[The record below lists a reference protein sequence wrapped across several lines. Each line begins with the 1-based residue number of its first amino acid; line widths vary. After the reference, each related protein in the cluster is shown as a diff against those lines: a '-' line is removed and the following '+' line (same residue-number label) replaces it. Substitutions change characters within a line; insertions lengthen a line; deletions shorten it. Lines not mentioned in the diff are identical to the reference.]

1 MKHKV
6 NGFQK
11 VFDSRNRRVR
21 GLWVRNGTYYAQMRT
36 LPGQPA
42 TKVPL
47 HRAQTV
53 PRAITEMQ
61 ALKQKRQEGD
71 LRLEKKRG
79 APGFAGWEKVS
90 GRAIDLDIIALR
102 HVMDKALE
110 LQQVRTNPI
119 TKWKK
124 LAEDPKEVRLLTTEE
139 VNSLIETSEKEIVC
153 GTQFADYLRVLA
165 ASGGREQETLRRMA
179 NDLNSPPPLF

>member
-79 APGFAGWEKVS
+79 APGFAEM
-90 GRAIDLDIIALR
+90 AD
-102 HVMDKALE
+102 
-110 LQQVRTNPI
+110 TY
-119 TKWKK
+119 
-124 LAEDPKEVRLLTTEE
+124 LA
-139 VNSLIETSEKEIVC
+139 
-153 GTQFADYLRVLA
+153 GLA
-165 ASGGREQETLRRMA
+165 ALDRKHQDTRRRESSSLDALKLYFGKKSVNQITMA
-179 NDLNSPPPLF
+179 D